1 MIPKYTKHTAY
12 SVIYNWFV
20 TRKSPQAR
28 IQGSVGGLRVV
39 LAGGVVAKCVVGCL
53 IPDVDYRPEM
63 EVLDDEC
70 GINLDPLTKDMTIL
84 ESTVLHLFLKQLVDD
99 HEAYSGEPGP
109 KFTAYM
115 KRRLKIA
122 KAIYL

>member
-28 IQGSVGGLRVV
+28 IRGSDGGLRVV

-53 IPDVDYRPEM
+53 IPDEDYRPEM
-63 EVLDDEC
+63 EVLVNGTE
-70 GINLDPLTKDMTIL
+70 INLDPLTKGMTLL
-84 ESTVLHLFLKQLVDD
+84 EATVLTHFLKGLVED
-99 HEAYSGEPGP
+99 HEVYNGEPGP
-109 KFTAYM
+109 KFTEYM
-115 KRRLKIA
+115 KRRLRIA